1 MPTPE
6 ETAQT
11 PAAAPAPRPPLQHET
26 NPESLATFLAAL
38 RQAPPTPPV
47 PPADGETNG
56 ARIYEAVKQELERGQ
71 TK

>member
-11 PAAAPAPRPPLQHET
+11 PAPMPPLQHET

-38 RQAPPTPPV
+38 RQAPPTQPA
-47 PPADGETNG
+47 PPAAGETNG

>member
-1 MPTPE
+1 M
-6 ETAQT
+6 
-11 PAAAPAPRPPLQHET
+11 PPLQHET

>member
-1 MPTPE
+1 M
-6 ETAQT
+6 
-11 PAAAPAPRPPLQHET
+11 PPLQHET

-38 RQAPPTPPV
+38 RQAPPTQPA
-47 PPADGETNG
+47 PPAAGETNG